1 MARLWEKLL
10 RGLRP
15 TPIPDFPDAPARPA
29 RRGMAEH
36 ATFDAA
42 TPQTD
47 VPFATTGPGGHRGRM
62 RERLL
67 ERGADGLADYELLEM
82 LLFLAFK
89 KGDTKPLA
97 KKLINQFGSYAA
109 VLTAPADA
117 LFAQEGI
124 GVHSVAAIKLIHAS
138 ALRLAQTELA
148 AMPVLNNWDRLI
160 DYLTIAMA
168 RETIEQFRVLYLDNR
183 NRLIANEIASRGTI
197 NHTQV
202 YVRELV
208 KRTLETHATALIL
221 VHNHPSGDPSP
232 SREDIEM
239 TREVQRAIA
248 LLDVTLH
255 DHIIIGK
262 GAWLSFRREGLLKA
276 A

>member
-1 MARLWEKLL
+1 LWEKLL
-10 RGLRP
+10 RGLRGE
-15 TPIPDFPDAPARPA
+15 TAPDFPDAPARSA

-36 ATFDAA
+36 GRFDPGVVTTGA
-42 TPQTD
+42 
-47 VPFATTGPGGHRGRM
+47 PFATTGPTGHRGRM
-62 RERLL
+62 REKLL
-67 ERGADGLADYELLEM
+67 ERGADGFADYELLEM

-109 VLTAPADA
+109 VLSAPAET
-117 LFAQEGI
+117 LFAQDGI

-148 AMPVLNNWDRLI
+148 DMPVLNNWDRLI

-208 KRTLETHATALIL
+208 KRALETHATALIL

-232 SREDIEM
+232 SRDDIEM

>member
-1 MARLWEKLL
+1 
-10 RGLRP
+10 
-15 TPIPDFPDAPARPA
+15 
-29 RRGMAEH
+29 
-36 ATFDAA
+36 
-42 TPQTD
+42 
-47 VPFATTGPGGHRGRM
+47 
-62 RERLL
+62 
-67 ERGADGLADYELLEM
+67 
-82 LLFLAFK
+82 
-89 KGDTKPLA
+89 
-97 KKLINQFGSYAA
+97 
-109 VLTAPADA
+109 
-117 LFAQEGI
+117 EGI
-124 GVHSVAAIKLIHAS
+124 GVHSGAAIKLIHAS

-208 KRTLETHATALIL
+208 KRALETHATALIL